1 MRETENQKAERNG
14 NRLARQFPATSFLG
28 CNSKKEKGPHK
39 TKKAQSNMGLKNGP
53 GKCNENIKT
62 HRKGEKNQPMID
74 KENQPMKTK

>member
-1 MRETENQKAERNG
+1 MEQ
-14 NRLARQFPATSFLG
+14 LQCARQRIRRPRGMETAWFPATSFLG

-62 HRKGEKNQPMID
+62 HRKGEKISP
-74 KENQPMKTK
+74 